1 MAINKVT
8 LIGNIGK
15 LETASTS
22 NGQQMAKVSLATSE
36 SWRDKQTGEK
46 KEHTEWHRVV
56 IYGKLAEIVGQ
67 YCDVGTK
74 LYVQGK
80 LQTRKWQDKEGND
93 RYTTE
98 VVLSGYGGEVEILTP
113 KGEKGHSPT
122 ENGHNGSHS
131 HDEAPIQVA
140 QDTGFD
146 DEIPF

>member
-8 LIGNIGK
+8 LIGNIGT

-98 VVLSGYGGEVEILTP
+98 VVLAGYGGEIEILTP